1 MGYLNALYGGYK
13 KIIKR
18 LIHFSPP
25 IKCLMKMFFLALNI
39 MHWYTISYTGHYTL
53 VSTTIEI
60 ESLSVLPI
68 FLSQYFVSDFL
79 NGLFMH
85 V

>member
-13 KIIKR
+13 KVIKR
-18 LIHFSPP
+18 LIYFSPP
-25 IKCLMKMFFLALNI
+25 TKCLMKMFFLALNI
-39 MHWYTISYTGHYTL
+39 VHWYTISYTAHYTM
-53 VSTTIEI
+53 VSRTIEI
-60 ESLSVLPI
+60 ESLSVLSI
-68 FLSQYFVSDFL
+68 FPSKYFVSDFL